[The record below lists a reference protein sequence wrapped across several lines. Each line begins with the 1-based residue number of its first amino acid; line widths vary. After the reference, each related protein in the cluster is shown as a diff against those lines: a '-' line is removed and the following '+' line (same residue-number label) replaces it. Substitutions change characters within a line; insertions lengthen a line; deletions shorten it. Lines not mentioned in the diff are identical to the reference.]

1 MPNRAIKISWEVQE
15 SLKMVDHGGL
25 SERQFATPRV
35 ACITFIVRHETCLT
49 HDNLQKRGF
58 TVCSRYLLCEEAVE
72 FLHCAFTRHIW
83 TMFPTIFGVHWV
95 MPGCIKLLQ
104 CSWYTIAYIK
114 WYQALLDC
122 YPCLAAC
129 FFCSLGWK
137 GHGYF
142 EDKEDST
149 QQVKSRC
156 LKNMNLWYRKAPVS
170 DFLSILDLL
179 CSFNI

>member
-1 MPNRAIKISWEVQE
+1 MASSMPNRAIKISWEVQE

-35 ACITFIVRHETCLT
+35 ACFTFIVRHETCLT

-95 MPGCIKLLQ
+95 MPGCIKLPN
-104 CSWYTIAYIK
+104 TA
-114 WYQALLDC
+114 
-122 YPCLAAC
+122 
-129 FFCSLGWK
+129 
-137 GHGYF
+137 
-142 EDKEDST
+142 ST
-149 QQVKSRC
+149 NNLNQILV
-156 LKNMNLWYRKAPVS
+156 LKNMYIWYRKTPVY
-170 DFLSILDLL
+170 DFL
-179 CSFNI
+179 